1 MPTSILF
8 ISGGEIIFILLI
20 IVLLFGSKKLPDI
33 ARTLGKGI
41 KQFKEAADDIK
52 KEMSE
57 ESKEMVD
64 NIKEL
69 KEDVDKIKSVKKYK
83 IFE

>member
-1 MPTSILF
+1 MQIYLF

-20 IVLLFGSKKLPDI
+20 VVLLFGSKKLPDI
-33 ARTLGKGI
+33 ARMMGKGI
-41 KQFKEAADDIK
+41 KQFKDAADDIK

-57 ESKEMVD
+57 ESKGLVD
-64 NIKEL
+64 GIKDIKETTDKL
-69 KEDVDKIKSVKKYK
+69 KNVKKYK

>member
-1 MPTSILF
+1 MSILF

-20 IVLLFGSKKLPDI
+20 IVLLFGSKKLPEI

-41 KQFKEAADDIK
+41 KQFKDAADDIK

-57 ESKEMVD
+57 ESKEIFD
-64 NIKEL
+64 NVNEL
-69 KEDVDKIKSVKKYK
+69 KQDVDKIKNVKKYK

>member
-1 MPTSILF
+1 MLISILF

-20 IVLLFGSKKLPDI
+20 IVLLFGSNKLPEI

-41 KQFKEAADDIK
+41 KQFKDAADDIK

-64 NIKEL
+64 NIKDI
-69 KEDVDKIKSVKKYK
+69 KEDVDKIKNMKKYK

>member
-1 MPTSILF
+1 MMSILF

-20 IVLLFGSKKLPDI
+20 VVLLFGSKKLPEI

-41 KQFKEAADDIK
+41 KQFKNAADDIK

-57 ESKEMVD
+57 ESNEMVD

-69 KEDVDKIKSVKKYK
+69 KKDVDKIKNVKKYK